1 MSLGTRFG
9 ARRHGVSCARRR
21 CGSCGARGLCG
32 DARQS
37 GASEEKRRTP
47 ESRRLGLMEQGAHMS
62 AEGWK
67 VMEGNLGFPPFVFG
81 CSRSEETFGCLRS
94 FTDP

>member
-1 MSLGTRFG
+1 
-9 ARRHGVSCARRR
+9 
-21 CGSCGARGLCG
+21 
-32 DARQS
+32 
-37 GASEEKRRTP
+37 
-47 ESRRLGLMEQGAHMS
+47 MEQGAHMS